1 MSELNI
7 EEKKNGKEL
16 IVSLSGRI
24 DTITSI
30 HFSEVINEKTLQGI
44 TSLILEMKDVSYVSS
59 AGLRVLILAQ
69 QIMDQQG
76 TMVIKNLSPD
86 IKEVFDDVGFSDFMT
101 FEND

>member
-24 DTITSI
+24 DTITST